1 MTSAGSMLLAEPIPF
16 WLLAELT
23 YACPLQCGYC
33 SNPVNYAGV
42 RKQELST
49 AEWIDVLRQARALGA
64 VQLGLSGGEPCVRQD
79 LEDIV
84 RAARQL
90 GFYTNLLTST
100 VGLTES
106 RILALQQAGLDHI
119 QVSVQGVDAAT
130 NDFFAG
136 TPCFDHKLAMARAI
150 RAAGI
155 PMVLNF
161 VVHRHNI
168 EQIPALLQLALEL
181 GAEAVELANC
191 QYSGWALRNSAA
203 LLPSAEQ
210 LQQAEASVQ
219 TFRRQHPGAMPVLF
233 VVPDIVERKPRPCL
247 NGWGSTMMSVAPDG
261 RVSPCQGM
269 FNLPEVEFPNARETA
284 LRDIWFKGELFNRYR
299 GTDWLPQPCQG
310 CEHKDA
316 DFGGCRC
323 QALALTGN
331 AGNTDPACPRSP
343 HHDQVIQLVER
354 AQVST
359 VRTIVMRNASGS
371 TRSLDELPLPRNGSS
386 I

>member
-1 MTSAGSMLLAEPIPF
+1 MTSAGSMLRAEPIPF

-23 YACPLQCGYC
+23 YACPLQCSYC
-33 SNPVNYAGV
+33 SNPVNYADV

-119 QVSVQGVDAAT
+119 QVSVQGVDADT

-203 LLPSAEQ
+203 LLPSVEQ

-219 TFRRQHPGAMPVLF
+219 AFRRQHPGAMPVLF

-247 NGWGSTMMSVAPDG
+247 NGWGSTMMSVAPNG

-269 FNLPEVEFPNARETA
+269 FNFPDVVFPNARETA
-284 LRDIWFKGELFNRYR
+284 LRDIWFNGELFNRYR

-331 AGNTDPACPRSP
+331 AGNTDPVCPRSP

-354 AQVST
+354 AQAST
-359 VRTIVMRNASGS
+359 VRTIIMRNASGR
-371 TRSLDELPLPRNGSS
+371 TRSLDELPLPRNGSP